1 MLIVVPAE
9 RRSARLAAV
18 AFSTAIVALIAG
30 CASPEL
36 PQGRTPGAASVTAP
50 DKTLL
55 AVEKKASLSD
65 ELLERLTSTELP
77 GCSAAIAVRGD
88 LVWAGA
94 RGLADLS
101 SATPLTTSTR
111 FDIASISKQ
120 FTATAVL
127 LLQRDGLLSLSDPVS
142 QYIAGLPRWA
152 NETTLDSLVHHTAR
166 LPDYWIELDREGI
179 GFREA
184 ADQAITL
191 AAIARERDR
200 EPGEGYFYSN
210 SHYVLLA
217 TVVENVS
224 GQSLPD
230 FLQARVFEPLALDMA
245 LAPTLLGPDIAT
257 SYEVDLS
264 IQQGAWSAYGHTGI
278 ITTPTALALWGDE
291 YRDGTIVGDDYAT
304 GAISDNDGAR
314 YGAGIYL
321 NDDGTLSHSGRWG
334 GYLSNFRVSVDR
346 EVVMA
351 VACNGRAAPRGDLA
365 NGLWELWATP
375 AAPIGPLAP
384 VETPATIDPSAT
396 PSP

>member
-1 MLIVVPAE
+1 MIAARRRTALLAVSLVTVML
-9 RRSARLAAV
+9 S
-18 AFSTAIVALIAG
+18 G
-30 CASPEL
+30 CASADL
-36 PQGRTPGAASVTAP
+36 PQGKVITSAALETP
-50 DKTLL
+50 KRLL
-55 AVEKKASLSD
+55 AVDKKAELSD
-65 ELLERLTSTELP
+65 ELLTSLTSTTLP
-77 GCSAAIAVRGD
+77 GCSAAVAVRGE
-88 LVWAGA
+88 LVWANA
-94 RGLADLS
+94 RGLADLAS
-101 SATPLTTSTR
+101 GTPLTTSTR

-142 QYIAGLPRWA
+142 RYISGLPRWA
-152 NETTLDSLVHHTAR
+152 DETTLDSLMHHTAR
-166 LPDYWIELDREGI
+166 LPDYWIELDRRGI
-179 GFREA
+179 GFTDA
-184 ADQAITL
+184 ADQATTL
-191 AAIARERDR
+191 AAIAREPDR

-230 FLQARVFEPLALDMA
+230 FLQTRVFGPLDLDMT
-245 LAPTLLGPDIAT
+245 LAPTLLAPDIAT

-291 YRDGTIVGDDYAT
+291 YRDGQIVSDDYAT

-314 YGAGIYL
+314 YGAGIFL

-351 VACNGRAAPRGDLA
+351 VACNGRAAPRADLA
-365 NGLWELWATP
+365 NGLWALWTE
-375 AAPIGPLAP
+375 PIEPLIP
-384 VETPATIDPSAT
+384 E
-396 PSP
+396 

>member
-1 MLIVVPAE
+1 MAL
-9 RRSARLAAV
+9 
-18 AFSTAIVALIAG
+18 STAIVALVAG
-30 CASPEL
+30 CASQEL
-36 PQGRTPGAASVTAP
+36 PQGRTLGSTSVAAAN
-50 DKTLL
+50 KTPR
-55 AVEKKASLSD
+55 AIEKKAALSG
-65 ELLERLTSTELP
+65 ELLDRLTSATLP
-77 GCSAAIAVRGD
+77 GCSAAIAVRGT
-88 LVWAGA
+88 LVWAHA
-94 RGLADLS
+94 RGLADLAA
-101 SATPLTTSTR
+101 ATPLTTSTR
-111 FDIASISKQ
+111 FDIASVSKQ

-142 QYIAGLPRWA
+142 QHIDGLPRWA
-152 NETTLDSLVHHTAR
+152 HETSLGALMHHTAR

-179 GFREA
+179 GFRDA
-184 ADQAITL
+184 ADHAITL
-191 AAIARERDR
+191 AAVARERDR

-230 FLQARVFEPLALDMA
+230 FLQARVFQPLALDMT

-257 SYEVDLS
+257 SYEADLS

-278 ITTPTALALWGDE
+278 ITTPSALALWGDE
-291 YRDGTIVGDDYAT
+291 YRDGTIVRDDYAM
-304 GAISDNDGAR
+304 GAVTDNEGAR

-351 VACNGRAAPRGDLA
+351 VACNGRGAPRADLA
-365 NGLWELWATP
+365 NELWHLWTGP
-375 AAPIGPLAP
+375 AL
-384 VETPATIDPSAT
+384 T
-396 PSP
+396 SP

>member
-1 MLIVVPAE
+1 MPE
-9 RRSARLAAV
+9 KTRLAV
-18 AFSTAIVALIAG
+18 
-30 CASPEL
+30 
-36 PQGRTPGAASVTAP
+36 
-50 DKTLL
+50 D
-55 AVEKKASLSD
+55 KKAALSD
-65 ELLERLTSTELP
+65 ELLESLTSTELP
-77 GCSAAIAVRGD
+77 GCSAAIAVRGE
-88 LVWAGA
+88 LVWAKA
-94 RGLADLS
+94 RGLADLA

-127 LLQRDGLLSLSDPVS
+127 LLQRDGLLSLTDPVS
-142 QYIAGLPRWA
+142 QHIAGLPRWA
-152 NETTLDSLVHHTAR
+152 DETTLDALMHHTAR

-179 GFREA
+179 GFREV

-191 AAIARERDR
+191 AAIGRERDR

-230 FLQARVFEPLALDMA
+230 FLQARVFGPLDLDMT
-245 LAPTLLGPDIAT
+245 LAPTLLAPDIAT

-278 ITTPTALALWGDE
+278 ITTPSALALWGDE
-291 YRDGTIVGDDYAT
+291 YRDGEIVREDYAT
-304 GAISDNDGAR
+304 GAITDNDGAR
-314 YGAGIYL
+314 YGAGIFL

-346 EVVMA
+346 QVVMA
-351 VACNGRAAPRGDLA
+351 VACNGRAAPRADLA
-365 NGLWELWATP
+365 HGLWALWTE
-375 AAPIGPLAP
+375 PIEPLIP
-384 VETPATIDPSAT
+384 E
-396 PSP
+396 

>member
-1 MLIVVPAE
+1 MS
-9 RRSARLAAV
+9 RRSRLTSRV
-18 AFSTAIVALIAG
+18 TLGVALVAGLATVLAG

-36 PQGRTPGAASVTAP
+36 PQGRTTVAASVAP
-50 DKTLL
+50 DKVRI
-55 AVEKKASLSD
+55 AVDKKATLSD
-65 ELLERLTSTELP
+65 ELLKSLTSETLP
-77 GCSAAIAVRGD
+77 GCSAAIAVRGE

-94 RGLADLS
+94 RGLADLAS
-101 SATPLTTSTR
+101 GTPLTTDTR

-120 FTATAVL
+120 FTGTAIL

-142 QYIAGLPRWA
+142 RYISGLPRWA
-152 NETTLDSLVHHTAR
+152 DETTLESLLHHTAR

-179 GFREA
+179 GFTDV

-224 GQSLPD
+224 GQSLPE
-230 FLQARVFEPLALDMA
+230 FLQARVFGPLDLDMQ

-291 YRDGTIVGDDYAT
+291 YRDGDIVKDDYAT
-304 GAISDNDGAR
+304 GAVTDNDGAR
-314 YGAGIYL
+314 YGAGIFL

-346 EVVMA
+346 QVVMA
-351 VACNGRAAPRGDLA
+351 VACNGRSAPRADLA
-365 NGLWELWATP
+365 NGLWELWAEP
-375 AAPIGPLAP
+375 A
-384 VETPATIDPSAT
+384 VELIPE
-396 PSP
+396 